1 MEFSAK
7 TDIGNIKD
15 NNEDSFIT
23 ISNENVS
30 IFAVADGMG
39 GHDFGEEASH
49 IAVTYIKESDKDS
62 LCQETIKDYITDIF
76 NKINEKI
83 HLTGLMK
90 NSVLG
95 MGTTLT
101 MAVIMKNHMFIGHVG
116 DSRLYLINQTIRQLT
131 KDHSYVEEL
140 IDKGMITEK
149 EAKTHPKKN
158 IITRAL
164 GTAKR
169 IAVDIIEQ
177 PLNDKDILLICSDG
191 LSNMLEDSEIKE
203 IVDVGDSLDIT
214 NEKMIKIAKERG
226 GYDNITVITVKNI

>member
-1 MEFSAK
+1 MEYSAK

-15 NNEDSFIT
+15 NNEDNLIT

-39 GHDFGEEASH
+39 GHDFGEEASL
-49 IAVTYIKESDKDS
+49 IAISYIQESEKDS
-62 LCQETIKDYITDIF
+62 LNRENLKKYIIDIF

-83 HLTGLMK
+83 HVTGLQK

-101 MAVIMKNHMFIGHVG
+101 MAVIIDGYLYIGHIG
-116 DSRLYLINQTIRQLT
+116 DSRLYLINEGIKQLT

-140 IDKGMITEK
+140 IDKGMITEQ
-149 EAKTHPKKN
+149 EAKNHPKKN

-164 GTAKR
+164 GTGKK
-169 IAVDIIEQ
+169 INVDIIEHKIMK
-177 PLNDKDILLICSDG
+177 NDIILLCSDG
-191 LSNMLEDSEIKE
+191 LSNMIEDNELKD
-203 IVDVGDSLDIT
+203 IVTAGKSLDHA
-214 NEKMIKIAKERG
+214 NDELVKIAKERG
-226 GYDNITVITVKNI
+226 GYDNITVITVKNM